1 VTTLG
6 GFGEKME
13 ASRLNRCTNISSV
26 KKLEK
31 IWKAKLPLK
40 IKIFMC
46 LIHQNS
52 ILTKDK
58 LLRRGWNRDSKCMF
72 CREDESVLHLFFECS
87 MAKYIWSMV
96 VIVMGA
102 TAGPLL
108 LTSFGTEWKFLY
120 PASKSSI
127 WWDWPGFAGL
137 FGEPEIMYALKE
149 KM

>member
-13 ASRLNRCTNISSV
+13 ASRLNRCTNTSSV

-52 ILTKDK
+52 ILTKDN
-58 LLRRGWNRDSKCMF
+58 L
-72 CREDESVLHLFFECS
+72 EE
-87 MAKYIWSMV
+87 
-96 VIVMGA
+96 
-102 TAGPLL
+102 
-108 LTSFGTEWKFLY
+108 
-120 PASKSSI
+120 
-127 WWDWPGFAGL
+127 GL
-137 FGEPEIMYALKE
+137 E
-149 KM
+149 